1 MLKKVT
7 AELTAFLNNPLTQQY
22 TYYTTKG
29 CNKIEYSREEGVSM
43 GIARFF
49 LEEEEKSSSK

>member
-22 TYYTTKG
+22 STTKG

-43 GIARFF
+43 GIAGFFF
-49 LEEEEKSSSK
+49 LEEEEKK